1 LAVSSVPR
9 NEKRHLKMVNFKIAA
24 IALLLMTSGASAQQY
39 YPQQPYGFGYQG
51 FGYQGY
57 GPVMVVP
64 QQYPQEFD
72 KDYGFYARMHG
83 FDDNKNCWGSNC

>member
-1 LAVSSVPR
+1 
-9 NEKRHLKMVNFKIAA
+9 MVNFKIAA

-51 FGYQGY
+51 YGYQGFGYQGY

-64 QQYPQEFD
+64 PQQYPQEFD
-72 KDYGFYARMHG
+72 KDYEFYSRMHG

>member
-1 LAVSSVPR
+1 
-9 NEKRHLKMVNFKIAA
+9 LKMVNFKIAA

-64 QQYPQEFD
+64 PQQFPQQFD
-72 KDYGFYARMHG
+72 KDYEFYSRIHQ
-83 FDDNKNCWGSNC
+83 FDNNHCWAGGGENC